1 MSDASP
7 SDAPSSSPSSDASAS
22 GDVASGPR
30 PLSRTASKWFVVLS
44 LLIAFGG
51 SFGAALYLVES
62 ARENQSGDATPDTTQ
77 TPSSTSTPP
86 SSDTSRVSP
95 ESP

>member
-7 SDAPSSSPSSDASAS
+7 SDAPSPSPSADASS
-22 GDVASGPR
+22 SEDDVASGPR

-62 ARENQSGDATPDTTQ
+62 ARENQSSDSATPDTTQ
-77 TPSSTSTPP
+77 APP
-86 SSDTSRVSP
+86 SSPDTSRVSP
-95 ESP
+95 DSL